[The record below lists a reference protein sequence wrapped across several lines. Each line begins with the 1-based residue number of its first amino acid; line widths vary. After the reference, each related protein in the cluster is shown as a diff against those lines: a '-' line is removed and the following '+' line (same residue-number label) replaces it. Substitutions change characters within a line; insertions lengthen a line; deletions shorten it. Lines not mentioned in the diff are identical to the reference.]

1 MRRVFR
7 RGIRDVVG
15 GGGGRRIFGGEVLL
29 FGVVVLVGASVAVEA
44 AIARR
49 HVLAGRRHCMCAIRE
64 TVVATETAASLD
76 GLRQTLKR
84 PHRRA
89 KQLESTRRKRNV
101 DKVKKIN
108 TSISGCPSVPS
119 VVP

>member
-29 FGVVVLVGASVAVEA
+29 FGAVVPVGASVAVEA

-49 HVLAGRRHCMCAIRE
+49 HVLAGRPHCMCAIRE

-76 GLRQTLKR
+76 GLR
-84 PHRRA
+84 
-89 KQLESTRRKRNV
+89 
-101 DKVKKIN
+101 
-108 TSISGCPSVPS
+108 
-119 VVP
+119 